1 MSENI
6 LTILIFSPL
15 VALVMVL
22 LLPSNLKKAYPWIS
36 LVVTGIQLL
45 IACSI
50 ILQGGDI
57 IQTGVN
63 VENQFQLIEK
73 HPWLQISMG
82 AFGNFS
88 INYFV
93 GMDGLNSSMMLL
105 SSIILFIA
113 AISAF
118 EIKTKTKGFHALFLL
133 LNTSINGCF
142 LALDFFLFYL
152 FFEFM
157 LLPMYFLIGI
167 WGGVR
172 REYAS
177 IKFFIYTLAGS
188 VLILIVMIG
197 LYTSVIDPTATA
209 VKTGLAQNIQEVT
222 DSQRIQVQEMLLN
235 GTLSSEDYVRTFDM
249 ISMMDAKNY
258 IPNSVFFKGN
268 LNSFFGE
275 NARLIAFLLL
285 VIGLAIKLPAVP
297 VHTWLPDAHVE
308 APTCISVV
316 LAGILLKIGGYGI
329 LRIPYSIFPEGA
341 IHFAWWLGLGGVIA
355 IVYAAFVALGT
366 HNLKKMIAYS
376 SISHMGFVLL
386 GIASL
391 TAEGV
396 NGAIYQ
402 MFSHGIISGMLFLV
416 AGVLYYRTKDLEIE
430 HYKGI
435 SSKMPIYSALVTIAF
450 FASLGLPGFSGFI
463 AELFVFLGAFQSH
476 EVNNLLPAWM
486 AITATLGLI
495 LGAAY
500 YLWTLQRM
508 FLGNFWSRNESKI
521 FSDVTSRELAMLI
534 PLAVISLIL
543 GIFPKLLLDLFEP
556 SVAYFVDFIQETGKQ
571 NLEIIFQA
579 NN

>member
-6 LTILIFSPL
+6 LTILIFLPL
-15 VALVMVL
+15 AALVLVII
-22 LLPSNLKKAYPWIS
+22 LPDSIKKAFPWIS
-36 LVVTGIQLL
+36 LIITGIQLSL
-45 IACSI
+45 TCFLVIQLSDN
-50 ILQGGDI
+50 L
-57 IQTGVN
+57 QTGIN
-63 VENQFQLIEK
+63 VEDQFQLIDK
-73 HPWLQISMG
+73 HPWLQLSMG
-82 AFGNFS
+82 ILGNFS

-93 GMDGLNSSMMLL
+93 GLDGLNSSMLLL
-105 SSIILFIA
+105 STIIMFIA

-118 EIKTKTKGFHALFLL
+118 EIKTKSKGFHALFLL
-133 LNTSINGCF
+133 LNSSITGCF

-167 WGGVR
+167 WGGIR

-177 IKFFIYTLAGS
+177 VKFFIYTLAGS
-188 VLILIVMIG
+188 ILILIVMIG
-197 LYTSVIDPTATA
+197 LYTSVIDPAATA
-209 VKTGLAQNIQEVT
+209 VKTGLAENTQNVT
-222 DSQRIQVQEMLLN
+222 LAQKTQVQEMLLN
-235 GTLSSEDYVRTFDM
+235 GTLSSKDYVRTFDM
-249 ISMMDAKNY
+249 ISMMDARNY
-258 IPNSVFFKGN
+258 IPDAVFFKGN

-285 VIGLAIKLPAVP
+285 IIGFAIKLPAVP

-341 IHFAWWLGLGGVIA
+341 IHFAWWLGLAGLIA
-355 IVYAAFVALGT
+355 IIYAAFVALGT

-391 TAEGV
+391 TAEGI

-435 SSKMPIYSALVTIAF
+435 SNKMPVYSTLVVIAF

-486 AITATLGLI
+486 AITATIGLI

-508 FLGNFWSRNESKI
+508 FLGTFWSRSESKTLT
-521 FSDVTSRELAMLI
+521 DVSSRELAMLI
-534 PLAVISLIL
+534 PLAVISLVL
-543 GIFPKLLLDLFEP
+543 GIYPKLLLNLFEP
-556 SVAYFVDFIQETGKQ
+556 SVGYFVDFIQETGKE

-579 NN
+579 KN